1 MMILKKSFGKF
12 IFIFV
17 LGFFAFFNAK
27 PVSEVLASPPV
38 CGIKSTEVNGI
49 SDTRYHIDDIT
60 IQCNP
65 TQIWGSIKSTA
76 RLTNDTGRV
85 YNYEKS
91 GGIRQRNA
99 DFDRMPGKPQSTG
112 DSGVILKKYNGKT
125 VTSYTSKDNYPSL
138 RYPTPN
144 NSNYTDKVRY
154 K

>member
-85 YNYEKS
+85 YNSEKS

-112 DSGVILKKYNGKT
+112 DSGVILKNIMERLLPLILVKT
-125 VTSYTSKDNYPSL
+125 IIL
-138 RYPTPN
+138 RSDIQHPII
-144 NSNYTDKVRY
+144 VIIQIR
-154 K
+154 